1 MDNEKI
7 VDMLKKMDEELKA
20 FEKELVRIQW
30 IMRGPP
36 LSEVYA
42 MSPTQR
48 QEAQKLYNDNL
59 ETSQK
64 THLPHF

>member
-48 QEAQKLYNDNL
+48 QEAQKLLDDL
-59 ETSQK
+59 DS
-64 THLPHF
+64 